1 MGFSPNDEF
10 GNIDIPAVSNF
21 GYKKFKRR
29 VTVVTI
35 KEIQY
40 FGKNHKTKRLTLF
53 KGTLP

>member
-21 GYKKFKRR
+21 GYEKFKRR
-29 VTVVTI
+29 ITVATI

-40 FGKNHKTKRLTLF
+40 FGKNHKTKRLTFL
-53 KGTLP
+53 KGTLS